1 MANNQR
7 KNSNN
12 TLIRFFFK
20 VLLFLIIIGIPILFF
35 INIFSVKNIVVVG
48 ANQYNE
54 EQIKDFVFKEKIDRN
69 SAYLYYKYQFL
80 EQPKLP
86 FVEKIEVKMN
96 DSHSVTIFVYEKMVA
111 GCVEFMG
118 EYLYFDKDGIVVE
131 STAEKLPGIPLIKGL
146 RYTQIVLSKKLI
158 VQKEGLFDI
167 IMNLTQLIEL
177 YELEIDS
184 IRFQNDYEVTME
196 SGNNTILLGKKN
208 TYDEP
213 LAELKNI
220 LKESKGKSLTID
232 MRNYDRDKDYIIA
245 KPK

>member
-1 MANNQR
+1 MANYQR

-12 TLIRFFFK
+12 ILVRFFFK
-20 VLLFLIIIGIPILFF
+20 LLLILIIIVIPALFF
-35 INIFSVKNIVVVG
+35 INFFSIKNIEVVG
-48 ANQYNE
+48 VQQYSE
-54 EQIKDFVFKEKIDRN
+54 DQIKDLLLKERMDRN
-69 SAYLYYKYQFL
+69 SAYLYFKYQFL

-86 FVEKIEVKMN
+86 FVEKIKVKMN
-96 DSHSVTIFVYEKMVA
+96 DNHSVTIFVYEKMVA

-131 STAEKLPGIPLIKGL
+131 SSSEKLTGIPLIKGL
-146 RYTQIVLSKKLI
+146 QYTQIVLSKKLI
-158 VQKEGLFDI
+158 VQKEELFDI
-167 IMNLTQLIEL
+167 IIDLTQLIEL
-177 YELEIDS
+177 YDLNVDS

-196 SGNNTILLGKKN
+196 SGDNTVLLGKRN

-220 LKESKGKSLTID
+220 LKESEGKSLTID
-232 MRNYDRDKDYIIA
+232 MRNYDKEKDYIIA